1 MTGILEICVDT
12 AEGADAAVAGGCD
25 RIELT
30 SALALGGLTPS
41 TGQMAHAAGLAVPV
55 FAMIR
60 PHAGVFVFDE
70 RDTAIMLGDIEA
82 AAEAGLAG
90 VVLGASLADGRLDAA
105 CLKRLVGHARALRL
119 ATSLHRAFD
128 MAPDLDE
135 ALETA
140 IDLGFERIL
149 TSGGAPSAS
158 AGLDALARLF
168 DRAAGRIALM
178 PGSGIRPESIA
189 AVVGRLPVE
198 ELHASASMPS
208 TASSTRARALGFE
221 PAHTRRTSSET
232 VRQMRQAWQDALHA
246 REGS

>member
-1 MTGILEICVDT
+1 MMTGILEICVDT

-41 TGQMAHAAGLAVPV
+41 AGMMAHAAGLAVPV

-60 PHAGVFVFDE
+60 PHAGIFVFD
-70 RDTAIMLGDIEA
+70 RRATAIMLADIDA
-82 AAEAGLAG
+82 AADAGLAG

-105 CLKRLVGHARALRL
+105 CLERLVDHARELRL
-119 ATSLHRAFD
+119 ATTLHRAFD
-128 MAPDLDE
+128 LVPDLDD

-140 IDLGFERIL
+140 IDLGFDRVL
-149 TSGGAPSAS
+149 TSGGAPSAP
-158 AGLDALARLF
+158 AGLDALAGLV

-178 PGSGIRPESIA
+178 PGSGIRPETIA
-189 AVVGRLPVE
+189 AVVRRLPVE
-198 ELHASASMPS
+198 ELHASASLPS

-232 VRQMRQAWQDALHA
+232 VRRLRQAWQDALHT
-246 REGS
+246 